1 MPPEHLFRRHNKTNK
16 PITLIV
22 NKVKRAV
29 ALDMLRGI
37 SIFGMVLSG
46 SIPFGVLPAWMYHAQ
61 TPPPTHAFNPTIPGI
76 TWVDL
81 VLPIFIFC
89 MGAAIPLALNRK
101 IESSESKFKLG
112 LGIAERYA
120 MLVFFAV
127 FIAHIQSYAIGT
139 GFLNFNMG
147 SYEIKGYD
155 LSIISILGF
164 AILFSIYVVIKDTKK
179 KHIVRIIGWTAAVA
193 LLTGLQLIY
202 NFEFSLQRRN
212 IIILLLANVY
222 LFGTLTWLLTRKNT
236 TNRWIAFIVWGAI
249 QITCKYTQFDQV
261 LNENSA
267 ISWIFLFR
275 MTHYMLLLIPATM
288 IGDILYK
295 RLNSNLNEAKLSYPT
310 WESLFFGTL
319 ALVGIWILIA
329 LYNRWLPALYVTI
342 PVILIAAFIVVKKK
356 LPTYLSSFNI
366 AALILILG
374 LILEPVEGGIK
385 KDPVTASYLLICGSI
400 SIFWLFWFE
409 SICRQHANS
418 YPVKLFSGAG
428 SNPLMAYVA
437 TTWLVIPAMQVT
449 FAFIPYNWFYPIGY
463 HWVGVFRAT
472 VLVWAV
478 MSLVAWAGK
487 KKIYWKA

>member
-1 MPPEHLFRRHNKTNK
+1 M
-16 PITLIV
+16 
-22 NKVKRAV
+22 KRAV
-29 ALDMLRGI
+29 GLDMLRGI

-61 TPPPTHAFNPTIPGI
+61 TPPPSHTFNPTIPGI

-112 LGIAERYA
+112 LGIAERYV
-120 MLVFFAV
+120 MLVFFAIY
-127 FIAHIQSYAIGT
+127 IAHIQPYAIET
-139 GFLNFNMG
+139 GFLNFNLG
-147 SYEIKGYD
+147 GYEIKGYD

-164 AILFSIYVVIKDTKK
+164 AILFAIFMVVKDNKRK
-179 KHIVRIIGWTAAVA
+179 RNVRIIGWTSAIGLLAA
-193 LLTGLQLIY
+193 LQLIY

-236 TNRWIAFIVWGAI
+236 TNRWIAFIIWAAI
-249 QITCKYTQFDQV
+249 QVTCKYTQFDQV

-267 ISWIFLFR
+267 ISWIFLFK

-295 RLNSNLNEAKLSYPT
+295 RLNSNLNESKLSYPT
-310 WESLFFGTL
+310 WESLFFGML
-319 ALVGIWILIA
+319 ALVGIWILVA

-342 PVILIAAFIVVKKK
+342 PLILIAAFIIIKKK
-356 LPTYLSSFNI
+356 FPTCLSSFNI

-374 LILEPVEGGIK
+374 LVLEPVEGGIK

-400 SIFWLFWFE
+400 SILWLFWLE
-409 SICRQHANS
+409 SICRQNVNS
-418 YPVKLFSGAG
+418 YWVKLFSGAG

-449 FAFIPYNWFYPIGY
+449 FAFIPYNLLYPVGY
-463 HWVGVFRAT
+463 HWMGVLRA
-472 VLVWAV
+472 VFLVWIV
-478 MSLVAWAGK
+478 MSLVAWAGNRR
-487 KKIYWKA
+487 IYWKA